1 MPRDPTLSAAG
12 PSLSLR
18 SLPQQIEDLRA
29 YLRRAE
35 QSGLPPGE
43 MGEKPIPAISFG
55 IAEVDSH
62 LPAGGLARGALHEL
76 VADSHHDMG
85 AVTDF
90 CVTILVRLLK
100 TQARSSEQLILW
112 CLQNQAMDS
121 GDLYPPGFFHLGLD
135 PVHVL
140 VIRAKHDTDVL
151 WVMEEALRCRALGA
165 VVGEIRTA
173 DLTASRRLQL
183 AAEASGITALLLR
196 PASSA
201 RASNARA
208 SGVLSPSAATTRWRL
223 AARPSN
229 PCGWAAELGEPG
241 TVCWQADLFRCR
253 GGAPGNWLMEWC
265 DETSDLALA
274 APVRNR
280 PDRPRDTSL
289 TG

>member
-12 PSLSLR
+12 PSSSLR
-18 SLPQQIEDLRA
+18 PSPQRIEDLRA

-35 QSGLPPGE
+35 QSGLSS
-43 MGEKPIPAISFG
+43 EKTIPAISFG
-55 IAEVDSH
+55 ISGIDMH

-76 VADSHHDMG
+76 VADNHNDMG

-90 CVTILVRLLK
+90 CVAILVRLLK
-100 TQARSSEQLILW
+100 TQARSREQLILW
-112 CLQNQAMDS
+112 CLQNQAMDA
-121 GDLYPPGFFHLGLD
+121 GDLYPPGFSHLGLD
-135 PVHVL
+135 PARVL
-140 VIRAKHDTDVL
+140 AIRAKHDTDVL

-165 VVGEIRTA
+165 VVGEVKTA

-196 PASSA
+196 PSS
-201 RASNARA
+201 S
-208 SGVLSPSAATTRWRL
+208 VLSPSAATTRWRL
-223 AARPSN
+223 AASPSN

-241 TVCWQADLFRCR
+241 AVCWQATLFRCR

-274 APVRNR
+274 IPVRNR
-280 PDRPRDTSL
+280 PDRPCDTSL
-289 TG
+289 AG

>member
-1 MPRDPTLSAAG
+1 
-12 PSLSLR
+12 
-18 SLPQQIEDLRA
+18 LRA

-35 QSGLPPGE
+35 QGGLSS
-43 MGEKPIPAISFG
+43 EKPIPAIPFG
-55 IAEVDSH
+55 ISEIDRH
-62 LPAGGLARGALHEL
+62 LPAGGLARGALHEF
-76 VADSHHDMG
+76 VADSPHDMG

-90 CVTILVRLLK
+90 CVAILVRLLR
-100 TQARSSEQLILW
+100 TQARSPEQLILW

-151 WVMEEALRCRALGA
+151 WVMEEALRCRALAA

-183 AAEASGITALLLR
+183 AAEASGVTALLLR
-196 PASSA
+196 PSS
-201 RASNARA
+201 SM
-208 SGVLSPSAATTRWRL
+208 LSPSVATTRWRL
-223 AARPSN
+223 TASPSN
-229 PCGWAAELGEPG
+229 PRGWAAELNEPG
-241 TVCWQADLFRCR
+241 AVCWQAALFRCR

-274 APVRNR
+274 APVRDR